1 MKIAHVDPYVP
12 NVSVKKQ
19 QNKTVGEK
27 NDCGWLRKTKYQLVT
42 MGNYETVYIMAGWWF
57 FALPLWKMMEF
68 GPVGM
73 MTFPISGKSFKNSMV
88 PVTTKQIYEHH

>member
-1 MKIAHVDPYVP
+1 MQHVIPHVSSFLLSSPMKIAHVDPYVP

-19 QNKTVGEK
+19 QNKTK

-57 FALPLWKMMEF
+57 FALPL
-68 GPVGM
+68 
-73 MTFPISGKSFKNSMV
+73 
-88 PVTTKQIYEHH
+88 